1 MPHKHNKG
9 LALII
14 EDETD
19 VRRFVSLLLTLEGF
33 TVVEADTGDRGME
46 IIYQNKY
53 VLVLLDLRMPGRDGW
68 SVLQQIKKDAN
79 LCEIPVIVFSAS
91 ASFDSQDRALKM
103 GAADYLVKPLSAA
116 SLRESIARVLK
127 RRRHSH

>member
-1 MPHKHNKG
+1 MLRKHQRD

-19 VRRFVSLLLTLEGF
+19 VRRFVSLLLALEGF
-33 TVVEADTGDRGME
+33 TVVEADTGERGIE
-46 IIYQNKY
+46 IICQRKC
-53 VLVLLDLRMPGRDGW
+53 VLVILDLRLPGQDGW
-68 SVLQQIKKDAN
+68 SVLQEMKENTN

-91 ASFDSQDRALKM
+91 ASFDAQDKALKM

-116 SLRESIARVLK
+116 SLRESIGRVLK
-127 RRRHSH
+127 RRSPLH

>member
-1 MPHKHNKG
+1 MPHKRTKG

-14 EDETD
+14 EDEAD

-46 IIYQNKY
+46 IICQNKY

-68 SVLQQIKKDAN
+68 SVLQQIKEDAN

-91 ASFDSQDRALKM
+91 VSFDSQDKALKM

-116 SLRESIARVLK
+116 SLRESISRVLK

>member
-1 MPHKHNKG
+1 MPQKRHKG

-19 VRRFVSLLLTLEGF
+19 IRRFVALLLALEGF
-33 TVVEADTGDRGME
+33 TVLEADTGERGIE
-46 IIYQNKY
+46 IICQNKC

-68 SVLQQIKKDAN
+68 SVLQEMKEDAN

-91 ASFDSQDRALKM
+91 ASFDAEEKALKM

-116 SLRESIARVLK
+116 GLRESIGRVLK
-127 RRRHSH
+127 RRSPPH

>member
-1 MPHKHNKG
+1 MLRKHQRD

-19 VRRFVSLLLTLEGF
+19 VRRFVSLLLALEGF
-33 TVVEADTGDRGME
+33 TVVEADTGERGIE
-46 IIYQNKY
+46 IICQRKC
-53 VLVLLDLRMPGRDGW
+53 VLVILDLRLPGRDGW
-68 SVLQQIKKDAN
+68 SVLQEMKEDAN

-91 ASFDSQDRALKM
+91 AGFDAQDKALKM

-116 SLRESIARVLK
+116 SLRESIGRVLK
-127 RRRHSH
+127 RRSPPH